1 MTINELIRGLEN
13 FSDKERDMDVLSKLE
28 DIMDLMG
35 FWTYKVWEREDI
47 ESTINDLG
55 YEIDEDDVTTLIG
68 MLKEDRPFECCSG
81 ENELLSDYVENYF
94 QNKKI
99 EDVRDSEWETLVV
112 QTLQNIKS
120 VTTKIETALANG
132 DGLPRPRIQ
141 PTGKNFSC
149 KTK

>member
-13 FSDKERDMDVLSKLE
+13 FSDKERDMDVLSKLD

-47 ESTINDLG
+47 EYAINALR
-55 YEIDEDDVTTLIG
+55 YEIDEDDVTTMIG

-81 ENELLSDYVENYF
+81 ENELLFDYVENYF
-94 QNKKI
+94 QTQHKKI
-99 EDVRDSEWETLVV
+99 EYVRDSEWETLVV

-132 DGLPRPRIQ
+132 DI
-141 PTGKNFSC
+141 K
-149 KTK
+149 